1 MPISETGIGIL
12 PSNFISIQHGHGISC
27 VGYTTPIVRTG
38 EEDKIA
44 ERNSDIFA
52 SIAKKAGKVVSL
64 NKDGIIVKY
73 DDGEEVG
80 VELGRRYGGASS
92 LTYPF
97 DIVTDKKLGDR
108 VEPGDAIAW
117 NANFFAKDYL
127 NPRGITWKSGV
138 PITVALTVS
147 PATYED
153 SSAISRRAAEKM
165 STFITERREIIV
177 RFDQAI
183 HEVVKP
189 GQKVDV
195 FDTLCIVEDS
205 LTSGSDVFQG
215 TSAQT
220 LRQYG
225 ADAPRAKVKG
235 VVDGLEIR
243 YNGEKAS
250 MTPSLR
256 AIADQCDKQLAAKQ
270 KASGKPIMTG
280 QTLNHYR
287 VSGKPLLPDTAVITV
302 LITHEVPYSVGDKAV
317 LGNQLKTING
327 DVVDNPMVSESGV
340 VIDKEF
346 GSIAVGARIV
356 RSPYLIGTT
365 SRLSK
370 RLGEMI
376 VDAYR
381 GKPVEV

>member
-1 MPISETGIGIL
+1 V
-12 PSNFISIQHGHGISC
+12 NFINIQHGHGISC
-27 VGYTTPIVRTG
+27 VGYTVPIVRTG
-38 EEDKIA
+38 EEDEIA
-44 ERNSDIFA
+44 KRNSDIFA
-52 SIAKKAGKVVSL
+52 SIAKRPGKVVSL
-64 NKDGIIVKY
+64 NKDGIIVRY

-80 VELGRRYGGASS
+80 VQLGRRYGGASS

-117 NANFFAKDYL
+117 NSNFFAKDYL
-127 NPRGITWKSGV
+127 NPRGVTWKSGV
-138 PITVALTVS
+138 PVTVALTVS
-147 PATYED
+147 PATFED
-153 SSAISRRAAEKM
+153 SSTISQRAAEKLT
-165 STFITERREIIV
+165 TFITERREIIV
-177 RFDQAI
+177 RFDQAV
-183 HEVVKP
+183 HEMVKA

-195 FDTLCIVEDS
+195 FDSLCVVEDS
-205 LTSGSDVFQG
+205 LTSGSDIFKG
-215 TSAQT
+215 TTAET

-235 VVDGLEIR
+235 VIDGLEIR

-250 MTPSLR
+250 MTPTLR
-256 AIADQCDKQLAAKQ
+256 AIADHCDRQMAAQQ
-270 KASGKPIMTG
+270 KAAGKPVLTG
-280 QTLNHYR
+280 RTLNHYR
-287 VSGKPLLPDTAVITV
+287 VSGKPLLPNVAVITV

-317 LGNQLKTING
+317 LGNQLKSVNG
-327 DVVDNPMVSESGV
+327 DVVENPMVSESGV

-365 SRLSK
+365 SRLSG
-370 RLGEMI
+370 RLGQMI

-381 GKPVEV
+381 GRPVNV